1 MRTMIA
7 IQTVMLAM
15 SLSLPGC
22 DDAKEDKAKKPTA
35 AADKAKDEPKADPG
49 KDKSAAGGL
58 AAATDDTAPD
68 ADADADPLAGI
79 DKRVVRAA
87 ALAKKIEAE
96 PEKAGDILDAA
107 GLQRD
112 EFEDL
117 IFEISADA
125 SLAKQYQ
132 AAMVAQTG

>member
-1 MRTMIA
+1 MRNHALRITSA
-7 IQTVMLAM
+7 VALALFG
-15 SLSLPGC
+15 LSSAGC
-22 DDAKEDKAKKPTA
+22 DDGKKVEPSAKTEAPGKA
-35 AADKAKDEPKADPG
+35 AAGAPPAAAAGAVAAAGEP
-49 KDKSAAGGL
+49 SAAE
-58 AAATDDTAPD
+58 D
-68 ADADADPLAGI
+68 AADPLADI
-79 DKRVVRAA
+79 DKRVQRAA

-107 GLQRD
+107 GLGRD
-112 EFEDL
+112 EFEEL

>member
-1 MRTMIA
+1 MRTMICTLTA
-7 IQTVMLAM
+7 ALLVW
-15 SLSLPGC
+15 GC
-22 DDAKEDKAKKPTA
+22 DDAKEDAAKKPA
-35 AADKAKDEPKADPG
+35 DPAPGASAPADKAAAKSPG
-49 KDKSAAGGL
+49 AAAAGGI
-58 AAATDDTAPD
+58 AAATDDAASGD
-68 ADADADPLAGI
+68 ADDDPLAGI

>member
-7 IQTVMLAM
+7 IQTSLLAM
-15 SLSLPGC
+15 ALSLPGC
-22 DDAKEDKAKKPTA
+22 DDAKEDAAKKPTA
-35 AADKAKDEPKADPG
+35 AADKTKAEPKADPG
-49 KDKSAAGGL
+49 KDKGAAGGL
-58 AAATDDTAPD
+58 AAATDDTAP
-68 ADADADPLAGI
+68 DADADPLAGI

>member
-1 MRTMIA
+1 MRTMIKTT
-7 IQTVMLAM
+7 IWMLTAG
-15 SLSLPGC
+15 LVVLGC
-22 DDAKEDKAKKPTA
+22 DDAKEDAAKKPTA
-35 AADKAKDEPKADPG
+35 SAPASAGKAGADKGAGP
-49 KDKSAAGGL
+49 SAAGGI
-58 AAATDDTAPD
+58 AAATDDAAAAPD
-68 ADADADPLAGI
+68 DDPLAGI

-87 ALAKKIEAE
+87 ALAKKIEAA

-107 GLQRD
+107 GLERD

>member
-7 IQTVMLAM
+7 IQTLMLAM

-22 DDAKEDKAKKPTA
+22 DDAKEDMAKKPTA
-35 AADKAKDEPKADPG
+35 APDKAKGEPKADPG
-49 KDKSAAGGL
+49 KDKGAAGGL
-58 AAATDDTAPD
+58 AAATDDTAP
-68 ADADADPLAGI
+68 DADADPLAGI